1 MRPLGRSGIN
11 VSDIGFGC
19 WAIGGP
25 LGSNGKAIGWGE
37 VDDDESTTA
46 IRRALDAG
54 ITFFDTADVYGA
66 GHSERVLGR
75 ALGDTRDHVVI
86 ATKFGYTFDSTTRQ
100 LIGTNTSADYARS
113 ACDASL
119 ARLGTDHIDLYQLHD
134 DGMPFER
141 VDEMLAIL
149 ESLVDAGKIRAYGW
163 STDDPAGAA
172 LFAAGPHCAATQHEI
187 NVFDD
192 APKMLEVCADH
203 GIASI
208 NRGPL
213 AMGLLSGKYTADSK
227 LAQDDVRGNSP
238 SWMRYYRDGS
248 PAPEW
253 LERLAAIR
261 EVLAGNGRTLAQGA
275 LAWLLA
281 RAPHD
286 SPHPRH
292 PHQGTSNRKRRHT
305 NPRPAPSHG
314 DGRDRTTT
322 RPRASLT
329 TRMNMRRRLAQGRE
343 VPLVNTKRNHAGR
356 RGASTVGGSGDSIPR

>member
-37 VDDDESTTA
+37 VDDDESTAA
-46 IRRALDAG
+46 IRRAADAG
-54 ITFFDTADVYGA
+54 VTFFDTADVYGA
-66 GHSERVLGR
+66 GHSEGVLGR
-75 ALGDTRDHVVI
+75 ALAGVRDRVVI
-86 ATKFGYTFDSTTRQ
+86 ATKFGYTFDAATRQ
-100 LIGTNTSADYARS
+100 LTGADTSADYVRS

-119 ARLGTDHIDLYQLHD
+119 ARLGTDHIDLYWLHD
-134 DGMPFER
+134 DAMPFER
-141 VDEMLAIL
+141 VEEMLAVL

-192 APKMLEVCADH
+192 APKMLDVCAEH

-213 AMGLLSGKYTADSK
+213 AMGLLSGKYTATSK
-227 LAQDDVRGNSP
+227 LGQDDVRGNSP

-253 LERLAAIR
+253 LDRLAAIR
-261 EVLAGNGRTLAQGA
+261 DVLTSGGRTLAQGA
-275 LAWLLA
+275 LGWLLA
-281 RAPHD
+281 RAPMTV
-286 SPHPRH
+286 PIPGIR
-292 PHQGTSNRKRRHT
+292 T
-305 NPRPAPSHG
+305 PAQAAENAGALTHG
-314 DGRDRTTT
+314 PLDAAAMAEIERLLDR
-322 RPRASLT
+322 A
-329 TRMNMRRRLAQGRE
+329 A
-343 VPLVNTKRNHAGR
+343 
-356 RGASTVGGSGDSIPR
+356 